1 MSSKQDIRMQTLAE
15 PTDDDVSPSSD
26 LKHGTSADQQDMAR
40 LGKTQETKRNFRF
53 LTIFG
58 FTMVLMATWEAQFS
72 ASEFVINNGGRA
84 GAIWVYFGA
93 FMGFLTAIASMAE
106 MASMAPTTGG
116 QYHWVS
122 EFGPASAQKQLSYI
136 VGWLCLLGWQVG
148 NTAIGYLCGTIL
160 QGMVALNN
168 PSYVPTNWHAVLI
181 IWAVLTFSLVFNTF
195 LAARLP
201 LLEGVVLV
209 IHVCGFFAILI
220 VLWVLA
226 DTDPA
231 SEVFTSFYNGG
242 GWPTQGAACLVG
254 ILSPVFSF
262 VGPDAATYMAEELRD
277 ASRSLPRAMMWTAY
291 VNGGM
296 GFIMIITF
304 MMMLGDPETA
314 LDSATG
320 YPFID
325 LFYRATGSL
334 AGTTVM
340 VCLFFIML
348 LFGCVTSFATSSR
361 QMWAFARDNGLP
373 FSNWLSRV
381 RPGYDLPMNA
391 IYVTYSFAMLLTLIN
406 LGSEVALNII
416 TSLGTGALTCSYI
429 VSISCVIRKRLVGE
443 PLLPRR
449 WSLGKWGLP
458 LNVVGVCFLT
468 LCFVMNFFPQSPV
481 DLDAT
486 TFNWNVLI
494 FVAAVLIAGI
504 NYAVRGHK
512 DYEGPVAYVR
522 KDI

>member
-1 MSSKQDIRMQTLAE
+1 MIIADLR
-15 PTDDDVSPSSD
+15 SPD
-26 LKHGTSADQQDMAR
+26 
-40 LGKTQETKRNFRF
+40 
-53 LTIFG
+53 
-58 FTMVLMATWEAQFS
+58 
-72 ASEFVINNGGRA
+72 
-84 GAIWVYFGA
+84 
-93 FMGFLTAIASMAE
+93 
-106 MASMAPTTGG
+106 
-116 QYHWVS
+116 WVS
-122 EFGPASAQKQLSYI
+122 EFGPAYAQKQLSYI

-168 PSYVPTNWHAVLI
+168 PDYVPTNWQAVLI

-262 VGPDAATYMAEELRD
+262 VGPDAATYMAEELQD

-291 VNGGM
+291 VNGSM
-296 GFIMIITF
+296 GFIMIVTF

-325 LFYRATGSL
+325 VSAPRSGSL
-334 AGTTVM
+334 V
-340 VCLFFIML
+340 LKL
-348 LFGCVTSFATSSR
+348 TSFSVVLSCDWLISR
-361 QMWAFARDNGLP
+361 NDRHGLPLLHYAALRLCNKLRDILSADVGLCEYKVISNVTYKANRHQARDNGLP

-391 IYVTYSFAMLLTLIN
+391 IYVTYTFAMLLTLIN

-429 VSISCVIRKRLVGE
+429 VSISCIIRKRLVGE

-449 WSLGKWGLP
+449 WSLGIWGLP

-468 LCFVMNFFPQSPV
+468 LCFIMNFFPQSPV

-494 FVAAVLIAGI
+494 VCATNLLLSL
-504 NYAVRGHK
+504 H
-512 DYEGPVAYVR
+512 
-522 KDI
+522 